1 MKTIARAASVI
12 VCSAALA
19 GMHAL
24 SRPAPTRTQIAEGV
38 YLYQTAPYGPVG
50 LDGNSI
56 VVLSDAGVL
65 VFDTNGTPSA
75 AEAVLSDIRRLTDKP
90 VRYVV
95 NSHWHWDHW
104 YGTEVYTRA
113 FPDAVVIAH
122 EKTRQLMAGPAIEFN
137 RPGLETQLPRYI
149 RMLEQQ
155 LAHVITTGITN
166 PDAQKTQN
174 DLFAARFFLTQ
185 KSNARLVL
193 PSHTFSNRLDLDL
206 GTRQVQIL
214 NFGRAITPGD
224 ALVFLPAEKLL
235 ISGDLVLK
243 PFPYALSVY
252 PTEWL
257 RALEQIDALD
267 AAIIVPGHGE
277 PMRDEL
283 HLQATMAVLRELLRQ
298 GSDAKK
304 KGMNVETAKDLI
316 FTNLRD
322 LMIKMT
328 GDSPSAHAAFKTQMV
343 DWFLHRV
350 YEELDGPLTDAI
362 APIPAK

>member
-1 MKTIARAASVI
+1 MVV
-12 VCSAALA
+12 VCGAALA
-19 GMHAL
+19 GIQAP

-38 YLYQTAPYGPVG
+38 YLFQTAPYGPVG

-95 NSHWHWDHW
+95 NSHWHRDHW

-149 RMLEQQ
+149 RMLERHR
-155 LAHVITTGITN
+155 AVTTTELPN
-166 PDAQKTQN
+166 PDAQKLQH
-174 DLFAARFFLTQ
+174 DLVAARFFLAQ

-193 PSHTFSNRLDLDL
+193 PSLTFSNRLDLHL

-214 NFGRAITPGD
+214 NFGRAIRP
-224 ALVFLPAEKLL
+224 
-235 ISGDLVLK
+235 
-243 PFPYALSVY
+243 
-252 PTEWL
+252 
-257 RALEQIDALD
+257 
-267 AAIIVPGHGE
+267 
-277 PMRDEL
+277 
-283 HLQATMAVLRELLRQ
+283 
-298 GSDAKK
+298 
-304 KGMNVETAKDLI
+304 ET
-316 FTNLRD
+316 R
-322 LMIKMT
+322 
-328 GDSPSAHAAFKTQMV
+328 SCSCRP
-343 DWFLHRV
+343 RRC
-350 YEELDGPLTDAI
+350 
-362 APIPAK
+362 

>member
-1 MKTIARAASVI
+1 MVV
-12 VCSAALA
+12 VCSTVLA
-19 GMHAL
+19 GL
-24 SRPAPTRTQIAEGV
+24 QGPSRPAPTRTQIADGV

-113 FPDAVVIAH
+113 FPDVVVIAH
-122 EKTRQLMAGPAIEFN
+122 EKTRELMAGPAVEFN
-137 RPGLETQLPRYI
+137 RPGLETQLPGFI
-149 RMLEQQ
+149 RLLEQR
-155 LAHVITTGITN
+155 LEDVVRTGVVT
-166 PDAQKTQN
+166 PDALKVQS
-174 DLFAARFFLTQ
+174 DLFASKSFLEQ
-185 KSNARLVL
+185 KSKARLVL
-193 PSHTFSNRLDLDL
+193 PALTFSSRLDLHL
-206 GTRQVQIL
+206 GNRLVQVL
-214 NFGRAITPGD
+214 NFGRAVTPGD
-224 ALVFLPAEKLL
+224 ALVFLPAEKVL
-235 ISGDLVLK
+235 ISGDLVFK

-304 KGMNVETAKDLI
+304 KGMNVETAKDFI
-316 FTNLRD
+316 FTNMRD

-350 YEELDGPLTDAI
+350 YEEVDGPLTDAI